1 MAPTASSRS
10 LDVLWSIDRNAATNA
25 LARVA
30 LGYRDTLVN
39 LLCSDINETA
49 SSFGDACVVTTNR
62 TVNMSE
68 EIVRLK
74 TTVTDQDHVAGPASA
89 AITLVEYGNF
99 ECIQCGSAYRSLK
112 QIRNMLADELRLVF
126 RNFPMVQ
133 THPRSLRAAE
143 AAEAAAAQGR
153 FWQMHDE
160 LFTHQKALEDRDLI
174 RYAKRVGLDI
184 RRFTHDLAE
193 NIFLPK
199 VQSAYEQSLF
209 DEHVTGTPT
218 IYLNEIR
225 YTGASDVQSLLD
237 AIKQSDPEDQIQL
250 PEIAGQ
256 IRRFGRKL
264 RQRGAALVGI
274 GQTLID

>member
-1 MAPTASSRS
+1 M
-10 LDVLWSIDRNAATNA
+10 N
-25 LARVA
+25 
-30 LGYRDTLVN
+30 
-39 LLCSDINETA
+39 
-49 SSFGDACVVTTNR
+49 
-62 TVNMSE
+62 E

-74 TTVTDQDHVAGPASA
+74 SPVTDQDHVTGPVSA

-99 ECIQCGSAYRSLK
+99 ECIQCGNVYRSLK
-112 QIRNMLADELRLVF
+112 QIRSVLADGLRLVF

-133 THPRSLRAAE
+133 THPDSLRAAE
-143 AAEAAAAQGR
+143 AAEAAAAQGK

-184 RRFTHDLAE
+184 DRFTRDLAE

-199 VQSAYEQSLF
+199 IQSAYEQSLF

-225 YTGASDVQSLLD
+225 YTGATAVQSLLE
-237 AIKQSDPEDQIQL
+237 AIKQSDPDGQIQL
-250 PEIAGQ
+250 PERAGQ
-256 IRRFGRKL
+256 IRQFVRKL

-274 GQTLID
+274 EGTPID

>member
-10 LDVLWSIDRNAATNA
+10 FDVLWSIDRNTATKV
-25 LARVA
+25 LAGVA
-30 LGYRDTLVN
+30 IGYREPIVN
-39 LLCSDINETA
+39 LLCRDINETA
-49 SSFGDACVVTTNR
+49 SSFGDACIVTDGTA
-62 TVNMSE
+62 NMSQ

-74 TTVTDQDHVAGPASA
+74 TTVTDQDHIAGPASA

-112 QIRNMLADELRLVF
+112 QICNVLADELRLVF
-126 RNFPMVQ
+126 RNFPMAQ

-143 AAEAAAAQGR
+143 AAEAAAAQGK

-174 RYAKRVGLDI
+174 RYAKRAGLDI
-184 RRFTHDLAE
+184 ERFTRDLAE
-193 NIFLPK
+193 NVFLAK

-218 IYLNEIR
+218 IYIHEIR
-225 YTGASDVQSLLD
+225 YTGSTTVQSLLE
-237 AIKQSDPEDQIQL
+237 AIKQSDPEGQIQL
-250 PEIAGQ
+250 PERTGR
-256 IRRFGRKL
+256 IRQFVRKL
-264 RQRGAALVGI
+264 RQGSWAV
-274 GQTLID
+274 